1 MSNEINTV
9 QGLWNKFGS
18 GYWHNRNP
26 AEAITYNE
34 VPLDIFAISGSYG
47 GAECFRLD
55 DISKKEVI
63 TYTYNFSVSPT
74 TKYIPA
80 LGGSASFDIVCNKY
94 KYVNGTHTETIQVPW
109 TYDSRTSALGGWTV
123 ADSQNNC
130 TVTRNT
136 ENTSTSTTDMRIVIK
151 QNESNKT
158 VTFITIQN
166 AATFTTR
173 EDLYAQP
180 SQWQWNYNQGGSGV
194 GKEFEVIS
202 ETVSLRNG
210 QVISRSPKNFSY
222 SVVGDYNAQF
232 YAGKDSSTI
241 IRAFPVMQNN
251 TSTSYYASIL
261 LTRSG
266 ATDFHINL
274 YQQKRY

>member
-9 QGLWNKFGS
+9 QGLWNKFTQT
-18 GYWHNRNP
+18 YWHNRAP

-55 DISKKEVI
+55 DISKKETI
-63 TYTYNFSVSPT
+63 TYTYNFAVSPPSIW
-74 TKYIPA
+74 IPA
-80 LGGSASFDIVCNKY
+80 LGGSATFTVVSNKY
-94 KYVNGTHTETIQVPW
+94 KYVNGVHTETIEVP
-109 TYDSRTSALGGWTV
+109 YDVGNSIVNGNGWSYTKT
-123 ADSQNNC
+123 QNSF
-130 TVTRNT
+130 TVTRNQ
-136 ENTSTSTTDMRIVIK
+136 ENTSTSAPSAEFEIV
-151 QNESNKT
+151 QGESVKKA
-158 VTFITIQN
+158 TFKALQY
-166 AATFTTR
+166 AATFSTR

-180 SQWQWNYNQGGSGV
+180 SQWQWNYDQGGSGV
-194 GKEFEVIS
+194 ARTFEVIS

-251 TSTSYYASIL
+251 TSTSYYADIL

-266 ATDFHINL
+266 ATDFRIGL